1 MVIHLKSRRVVASH
15 GLGNQLFQFCFAH
28 NLIEPECRV
37 RIENNPIWSPGHSYS
52 LKRLKSICTHLN
64 LFTNPTISHS
74 LIIGR
79 LAYRLKIAIPASS
92 LYMRYAHYT
101 RVIENSTDYF
111 TFRPTLAVSS
121 EKKVIYQGF
130 WMNWNY
136 VFLQRDSAVKDIQQY
151 LDTKVKLID
160 CLSKSNINLILHVR
174 RGDYLERGN
183 DSIFGIVTA
192 QSYKKIIKEIRNQ
205 FGDINIITLTDDFNL
220 SENNLYGEDFG
231 HILPPNLCDQ
241 WQALNLMSRA
251 DIVVSANSTLSW
263 WGAVLATM
271 NGGRAYI
278 PANFYKNLDT
288 KGAFDFPALLKYEN
302 SHY

>member
-1 MVIHLKSRRVVASH
+1 MKLRRVVASH

-37 RIENNPIWSPGHSYS
+37 RIENNPIWSPGLNYS
-52 LKRLKSICTHLN
+52 LNTLKSICTHLN
-64 LFTNPTISHS
+64 ILTNPTISHS
-74 LIIGR
+74 SILGR
-79 LAYRLKIAIPASS
+79 ITYRLKIATPVAN
-92 LYMRYAHYT
+92 LFMRYARHA
-101 RVIENSTDYF
+101 RVIENPKDYF
-111 TFRPTLAVSS
+111 TFRPTLATSK
-121 EKKVIYQGF
+121 EKKIIYQGF
-130 WMNWNY
+130 WTNWKY
-136 VFLQRDSAVKDIQQY
+136 VFSQRDSAIKDIQQY

-160 CLSKSNINLILHVR
+160 LPSKSSKNLIIHVR

-183 DSIFGIVTA
+183 DSIFGIITA
-192 QSYKKIIKEIRNQ
+192 QSYKKVVKEIQNQ
-205 FGDINIITLTDDFNL
+205 FGDVNIITLTDDFNL
-220 SENNLYGEDFG
+220 SKNDLYGKNFG
-231 HILPPNLCDQ
+231 HILTPDLCDQ

-263 WGAVLATM
+263 WGAVLATI

-288 KGAFDFPALLKYEN
+288 KGAFDFPKLIKYQN